1 MSIWAEIKKAINSN
15 LNTPLN
21 VLIENGV
28 IGGYQLFTESGEFT
42 VPVGV
47 KRVLITA
54 IGSGGGGGGAGAV
67 YTHNVTE
74 TNGYY
79 INRSATGGGGGSGYF
94 IKDRARVVTPGA
106 IIPITINAGGT
117 SGAGA
122 TAARNAKGGTGGA
135 GGSVTVGDLLSVDGG
150 AGGNG
155 ATYAERES
163 GTDGVS
169 GSGGAFG
176 VGGKNGL
183 TGSGSS
189 LKGATKPF
197 ENIEGGNGGVA
208 AEVFGGAYGQGGQG
222 GDSTLTEVANQWYAG
237 KAGDVGGTGAVLI
250 CWGQFT
256 HDTVY

>member
-47 KRVLITA
+47 KRILITA
-54 IGSGGGGGGAGAV
+54 IGSGGGGGGAGTV
-67 YTHNVTE
+67 YTHNITD

-94 IKDRARVVTPGA
+94 IKDRAKAVNPGA
-106 IIPITINAGGT
+106 KIAITINDGGT
-117 SGAGA
+117 GGTGA
-122 TAARNAKGGTGGA
+122 TASRNAKGGTGGA
-135 GGSVTVGDLLSVDGG
+135 GGTVIVGDFLTVEGG
-150 AGGNG
+150 TGGNG

-163 GTDGVS
+163 GSEGVS
-169 GSGGAFG
+169 GSGGSAGNGG
-176 VGGKNGL
+176 VKGVA
-183 TGSGSS
+183 GSSSS
-189 LKGATKPF
+189 LKGTTSTF
-197 ENIEGGNGGVA
+197 GNIDGGDGGVA
-208 AEVFGGAYGQGGQG
+208 LDVFGGAYGQGGQG
-222 GDSTLTEVANQWYAG
+222 GDSTITEVARQWYAG
-237 KAGDVGGTGAVLI
+237 KNGDVGGTGAVLI